1 MSVRFL
7 LRAGERGYSYLPSAG
22 PNASYVAGHPDGAIT
37 RHSSFNF
44 HEYQSGLPGFGV
56 MKVFGDE
63 VFTPNGTGYNMHP
76 HHNFII
82 MAFVLGGA
90 LTHINTIGKVD
101 ELQKDDYYVF
111 SAGSGGKHSELNI
124 GEEDLHVIYVWILPD
139 HLLTPPSY
147 LRSRFDRKAGSNR
160 ITSLVGKEKDALP
173 IGQNFKVSRLLSEA
187 DREHVWQVS
196 SGNGLYAFV
205 LEGEVDIAGHRLGRR
220 DSIGLESEERV
231 KITARAADTDLLLVE
246 TAL

>member
-1 MSVRFL
+1 MSVRFV
-7 LRAGERGYSYLPSAG
+7 LRAGERGYSWLPSVG
-22 PNASYVAGHPDGAIT
+22 LNSSYVAGHPDGVIT

-44 HEYQSGLPGFGV
+44 HEYQSGIPGLGV

-101 ELQKDDYYVF
+101 ELGKDDYYVF

-124 GEEDLHVIYVWILPD
+124 GEQDMHAIYVWVLPGQ
-139 HLLTPPSY
+139 LLVPPSY
-147 LRSRFDRKAGSNR
+147 TRGRFDRRAGVNR
-160 ITSLVGKEKDALP
+160 ITCLVGNEPGALP
-173 IGQNFKVSRLLSEA
+173 IHQTFKVSRLVSE
-187 DREHVWQVS
+187 
-196 SGNGLYAFV
+196 SGGKHAWHTSKALGLYAFV
-205 LEGEVDIAGHRLGRR
+205 LEGKAAIAGTTLERR
-220 DSIGLESEERV
+220 DSVAMEGEEEV
-231 KITARAADTDLLLVE
+231 EIAAGADGTDMLLVE
-246 TAL
+246 TKL

>member
-1 MSVRFL
+1 MSVNFV
-7 LRAGERGYSYLPSAG
+7 LRAGERGYSYLPSTG
-22 PNASYVAGHPDGAIT
+22 PNASYVAGHPDGVIT

-44 HEYQSGLPGFGV
+44 HEYQAGRPGFGV

-63 VFTPNGTGYNMHP
+63 VFTPGGTGYNMHP

-101 ELQKDDYYVF
+101 ELRKDDYYVF

-139 HLLTPPSY
+139 RLLAPPSY
-147 LRSRFDRKAGSNR
+147 LRRHFDAKAGANR
-160 ITSLVGKEKDALP
+160 ISPLVGKEPGALP
-173 IGQNFKVSRLLSEA
+173 IGQDFKVSRLLSDA
-187 DREHVWQVS
+187 GRRHTWQAS
-196 SGNGLYAFV
+196 KERGLYAFV
-205 LEGEVDIAGHRLGRR
+205 LEGEAEIAGNILARR
-220 DSIGLESEERV
+220 DSIGLTAEESVE
-231 KITARAADTDLLLVE
+231 IMARAPGTDLLLIE
-246 TAL
+246 TKF